1 MGAASTARVVLGG
14 WRANWLRA
22 QQVLLH
28 RLLELEQRQTRFS
41 LLLLEVQQRIHLPL
55 WRQTTR
61 LPWGTTRSNLEGR
74 YAATWIGHE
83 R

>member
-41 LLLLEVQQRIHLPL
+41 LLLLGAQQKIHLPL
-55 WRQTTR
+55 RRQMTR
-61 LPWGTTRSNLEGR
+61 LRWGATRSNLEGR
-74 YAATWIGHE
+74 YAVTRIGHE